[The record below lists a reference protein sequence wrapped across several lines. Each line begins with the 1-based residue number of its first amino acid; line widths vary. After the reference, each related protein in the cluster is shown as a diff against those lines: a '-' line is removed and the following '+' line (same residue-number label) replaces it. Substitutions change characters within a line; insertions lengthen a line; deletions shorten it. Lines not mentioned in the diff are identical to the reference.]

1 MISSINPV
9 KPAEPKEKKQQ
20 KQNVTV
26 EERNKKVLPRKEAE
40 KSNLA
45 EGFREL
51 RKESK
56 NQSLI
61 QASKRS
67 TKTRLKRRT
76 LAHHTLQD
84 YLADRYVVRIN
95 ELYAIIRKVEGNGF
109 QSGNDWNVP
118 LIGDWVLFGVIG
130 QKSDFKNTTPYIAS
144 QVNRLTTQPQSHT
157 PSQSKKLTDKNDD
170 QEVVDELNEELARD
184 DQAKQPKEEVK
195 KPKPKKFVTFK
206 LIDMSSNKIS
216 SSGSGVIK
224 MILFESDSQSSSS
237 SSSSGGGG
245 GDGEKSYRGG
255 KSTIIIFRGPTTSPI
270 EMLTITPENHQSIIV
285 IGRSKDLGSCVAKRI
300 DTGTLCND
308 WCDLRNSTINGN
320 SHEAICDFHLQRQIK
335 KVRANR
341 AEFFSGTSG
350 MVQHTGKKFGHSS
363 KDTKNGLL
371 PATHGLPKRT
381 SINGQITYICP
392 GKSSSTSIHDMR
404 KKKKFEDRYSV
415 PTDNE
420 KSSNHNSSSSKSV
433 YSTQASEPSDL
444 TLPIPTNP
452 IQIKTFFSVPIIL
465 RKLILIYWN
474 LLANHGRRRQEELSI
489 GPRQKKLNSLENDRR
504 RRGVVDCL
512 DGQLG
517 QAVHD
522 LQEVEGLGLGPGT
535 IDDDDDD
542 LIICATLNNNSK
554 TTTYYSES
562 KSSKRALE
570 EDSEYISS
578 TSKHHHHHQQ
588 KKKYRRS
595 NLHQQKTKKTK
606 NHQKIINPIS
616 SPIFNNNSHA
626 TFSLPRNNR
635 YQSSSAASNDHH
647 HQLIELETQIKI
659 DKLILAYKN
668 ILDAVYPS
676 TTTKAFDDLC
686 KSDWPIHRTI
696 NRTRNAFDNL
706 SGNLDDDD
714 EDHTSISLFTE
725 ADWKTSVMDEWY
737 DAIPLLYRRYALAQ
751 HALTMILRAFPSLIS
766 NNNHSKRN
774 SISVNHTYQP
784 KLIHALHHLH
794 LNYYHT
800 PLIQSQAILLLDHL
814 LHSLN
819 TKTWFEIY
827 DDYHHKFNLNLNFI
841 ELFTNQILKDLRFLE
856 ILRILSWLD
865 SWIKRLNWRKES
877 KRSHD
882 GQTEDE
888 EEQEEEQVIIEYD
901 RQSSPIILRWINSLV
916 TACLPNSIHCLN
928 ARRQLNGISRL
939 LFDSFM
945 AHTSSTTT
953 DDEAEEECSAQD
965 NYFLGLLTII
975 IESHR
980 LTILGLPMFNTG
992 SVSIRRSLHPPQNTP
1007 EEGEEEWCSGHTPM
1021 RLQLIIGKLELP
1033 KFKKLIEM
1041 KIYNKSAKL
1050 FFRSHRTT
1058 QLLAI
1063 LPGLLSSTTRD
1074 SEDEYR
1080 NRSIIPGL
1088 DQLLNSVINGD
1099 YPLERVA
1106 KSWVQSLLQ
1115 SDPVTWWSS
1124 NSSPS
1129 STPSVDGLNDPSPS
1143 HDSNKAA
1150 HNVRICSSV
1159 EEEEEGDHGEDEDDH
1174 HGSGLN
1180 SRLEEEEEEHVIDQ
1194 SDDNKPDPLQLI
1206 CTCPHLPSLPEQTE
1220 EEEDKPEIGEEAEE
1234 PTVMKTKSSTK
1245 TSQVRV
1251 VIPVVPKQS
1260 PHRKKRRSKVS
1271 SRLSLPSTRL
1281 SSIATIASTSK
1292 PRLISDNTI
1301 ESSVGVSARTRSATR
1316 NSLVTPVMLL
1326 VSLNLQMTRSKTS
1339 SSSRHHRHDVDEDA
1353 DEDDF
1358 DVMDL
1363 LAPVHI

>member
-1 MISSINPV
+1 MKTTTTTTTASVFHLSRIHRLIRPLKSSISSL
-9 KPAEPKEKKQQ
+9 EQQ
-20 KQNVTV
+20 
-26 EERNKKVLPRKEAE
+26 L
-40 KSNLA
+40 
-45 EGFREL
+45 
-51 RKESK
+51 
-56 NQSLI
+56 NQSK
-61 QASKRS
+61 Q
-67 TKTRLKRRT
+67 
-76 LAHHTLQD
+76 
-84 YLADRYVVRIN
+84 
-95 ELYAIIRKVEGNGF
+95 
-109 QSGNDWNVP
+109 
-118 LIGDWVLFGVIG
+118 
-130 QKSDFKNTTPYIAS
+130 
-144 QVNRLTTQPQSHT
+144 
-157 PSQSKKLTDKNDD
+157 KLT
-170 QEVVDELNEELARD
+170 
-184 DQAKQPKEEVK
+184 
-195 KPKPKKFVTFK
+195 
-206 LIDMSSNKIS
+206 
-216 SSGSGVIK
+216 
-224 MILFESDSQSSSS
+224 
-237 SSSSGGGG
+237 
-245 GDGEKSYRGG
+245 
-255 KSTIIIFRGPTTSPI
+255 
-270 EMLTITPENHQSIIV
+270 
-285 IGRSKDLGSCVAKRI
+285 
-300 DTGTLCND
+300 
-308 WCDLRNSTINGN
+308 
-320 SHEAICDFHLQRQIK
+320 
-335 KVRANR
+335 
-341 AEFFSGTSG
+341 
-350 MVQHTGKKFGHSS
+350 
-363 KDTKNGLL
+363 
-371 PATHGLPKRT
+371 
-381 SINGQITYICP
+381 
-392 GKSSSTSIHDMR
+392 
-404 KKKKFEDRYSV
+404 
-415 PTDNE
+415 
-420 KSSNHNSSSSKSV
+420 
-433 YSTQASEPSDL
+433 
-444 TLPIPTNP
+444 
-452 IQIKTFFSVPIIL
+452 
-465 RKLILIYWN
+465 
-474 LLANHGRRRQEELSI
+474 
-489 GPRQKKLNSLENDRR
+489 
-504 RRGVVDCL
+504 
-512 DGQLG
+512 
-517 QAVHD
+517 
-522 LQEVEGLGLGPGT
+522 
-535 IDDDDDD
+535 
-542 LIICATLNNNSK
+542 ATLNNNSK

-635 YQSSSAASNDHH
+635 YQSSSAAN
-647 HQLIELETQIKI
+647 
-659 DKLILAYKN
+659 
-668 ILDAVYPS
+668 AVYPS
-676 TTTKAFDDLC
+676 TTTKDSNQISKL
-686 KSDWPIHRTI
+686 STI
-696 NRTRNAFDNL
+696 CARVIGQYIERSIELETHSHNL

-751 HALTMILRAFPSLIS
+751 HALTMILRAFPSLITKINS
-766 NNNHSKRN
+766 RFTSPTSQLLSHSFN
-774 SISVNHTYQP
+774 PISSYSLTRP
-784 KLIHALHHLH
+784 SPALIEHE
-794 LNYYHT
+794 
-800 PLIQSQAILLLDHL
+800 
-814 LHSLN
+814 
-819 TKTWFEIY
+819 TWFEIY

-856 ILRILSWLD
+856 IFTDIELVGFLD
-865 SWIKRLNWRKES
+865 QTIEVLGIWAIEKWINQRDSLIHSRSSWRKES

-882 GQTEDE
+882 EETEDE

-992 SVSIRRSLHPPQNTP
+992 SVSIRRSIHPPQNTP
-1007 EEGEEEWCSGHTPM
+1007 EEDQEEEWCSGHTPM

-1074 SEDEYR
+1074 TEDEYR

-1106 KSWVQSLLQ
+1106 KVGFKVSYNLIQLRG
-1115 SDPVTWWSS
+1115 
-1124 NSSPS
+1124 
-1129 STPSVDGLNDPSPS
+1129 DGLNDPSPP

-1150 HNVRICSSV
+1150 HNVRIWLENWLAVLDDTEQFRIEHYLNGSSSSV

-1271 SRLSLPSTRL
+1271 SRLSLPSTRRKK
-1281 SSIATIASTSK
+1281 SMTPSISIAPIPSTSK

-1316 NSLVTPVMLL
+1316 NSLVTPVMT
-1326 VSLNLQMTRSKTS
+1326 SGITKPSSSDIRIKNSKSMSTTTTTTATTTTSSSSSSNRMKRSTRSKTS
-1339 SSSRHHRHDVDEDA
+1339 SNSRHDVDEDA